1 MCFSVSTLC
10 MKCLG
15 CCILIKEK
23 KKSVLIEE
31 EEEEEEEVN
40 AVNLLALKNQNVNF
54 PGSLTLC
61 SIASDTIILPQTIN
75 EVLLK

>member
-23 KKSVLIEE
+23 KKCLIEE
-31 EEEEEEEVN
+31 EEEEEIN

>member
-1 MCFSVSTLC
+1 MHEV
-10 MKCLG
+10 LG
-15 CCILIKEK
+15 MLYLNKRK
-23 KKSVLIEE
+23 KKKRSVLIEE
-31 EEEEEEEVN
+31 EEEEIN
-40 AVNLLALKNQNVNF
+40 PVNLLALKNQNVNF

>member
-15 CCILIKEK
+15 CCFLIKEK

-31 EEEEEEEVN
+31 EEEEEEIN
-40 AVNLLALKNQNVNF
+40 PVNLLALKNQNVNF

-61 SIASDTIILPQTIN
+61 SIASDTVILPQTIN

>member
-1 MCFSVSTLC
+1 MHEV
-10 MKCLG
+10 LG
-15 CCILIKEK
+15 MLFLNKRK

-31 EEEEEEEVN
+31 EEEEEEIN
-40 AVNLLALKNQNVNF
+40 PVNLLALKNQNVNF
-54 PGSLTLC
+54 LGSLTVC